1 MVLPEG
7 FKLLE
12 LGAESRWAVEQ
23 GLGGV
28 LPGGAGICSM
38 EQVSALFEP
47 GWRAEQGWGLPACLR
62 GLGLVPEVGE
72 EKD

>member
-47 GWRAEQGWGLPACLR
+47 DWRAELSRTRVCLPACGVWAWCQR
-62 GLGLVPEVGE
+62 
-72 EKD
+72 